1 MFSNDTLKI
10 TIRIKNIKSLFPFNV
25 FMKIN
30 AATIIKTINGKCK
43 LAKCLWPFIKK
54 ISEVPITPFKFNVPN
69 LSISSL
75 EEKKSEKKVN
85 SNSLYS
91 ATIEKKMNIKK
102 EEMIL

>member
-30 AATIIKTINGKCK
+30 AATMIKTIKGKCK

-54 ISEVPITPFKFNVPN
+54 INEVPITPFKFNV
-69 LSISSL
+69 LIL
-75 EEKKSEKKVN
+75 AFRLLKKKNQRK
-85 SNSLYS
+85 
-91 ATIEKKMNIKK
+91 
-102 EEMIL
+102 

>member
-10 TIRIKNIKSLFPFNV
+10 TTRIKNIKSLFPFNV

-54 ISEVPITPFKFNVPN
+54 ISECLNIDDIHFEKLTYPLAVAFGAK
-69 LSISSL
+69 SL
-75 EEKKSEKKVN
+75 EEIN
-85 SNSLYS
+85 
-91 ATIEKKMNIKK
+91 
-102 EEMIL
+102 